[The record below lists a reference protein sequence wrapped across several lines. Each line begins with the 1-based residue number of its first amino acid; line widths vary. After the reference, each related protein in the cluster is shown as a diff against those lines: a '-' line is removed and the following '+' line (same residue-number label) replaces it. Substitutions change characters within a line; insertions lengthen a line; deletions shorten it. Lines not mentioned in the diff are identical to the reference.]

1 MGDKMIWQL
10 QDAKNKFSELL
21 DTALAQGP
29 QTVTKRGQEAVVV
42 ISVKDYKR
50 LSKSRGSLLDVFR
63 KASPLADGLDLS
75 RDSNSSLREIEL

>member
-1 MGDKMIWQL
+1 MIWQL
-10 QDAKNKFSELL
+10 QDAKNKFSELV

-29 QTVTKRGQEAVVV
+29 QTVTKRGQEAVMV

-50 LSKSRGSLLDVFR
+50 LSKSKSSLIDVFR
-63 KASPLADGLDLS
+63 MAAPFSDGLDLS

>member
-1 MGDKMIWQL
+1 MIWQL
-10 QDAKNKFSELL
+10 QDAKNKFSELV

-29 QTVTKRGQEAVVV
+29 QTVTKRGQEAVMV

-50 LSKSRGSLLDVFR
+50 LSKSKSSLIDVFR
-63 KASPLADGLDLS
+63 KAATFSDGIDLS